1 MNSKINIKGVASIK
15 IQKKNGD
22 VFEKTIDN
30 IVVTTGKEFFAKKIF
45 DNNLNQRIAKIG
57 IGANGTEQVAT
68 DTFTSFDVS
77 TNGADPIIKE
87 IETQNSFLDSNTL
100 NYVTNFF
107 DTASDTL
114 GNNQGIKE
122 LALIALD
129 EGTPEEDI
137 LLCRTTFEDDGEFLK
152 TASDIVTVTW
162 RITIN

>member
-68 DTFTSFDVS
+68 DTFTSFVS
-77 TNGADPIIKE
+77 SNGATPIIKE

-107 DTASDTL
+107 DTSTDTL
-114 GNNQGIKE
+114 GDGQAIKE

-137 LLCRTTFEDDGEFLK
+137 LLCRTTFEDNGQFLK
-152 TASDIVTVTW
+152 EASDIVTVTW